1 MLDTDAQ
8 SGWRRPLEKGL
19 DSSAMAVPLY
29 WAEGGQV
36 VRVCGSRISL
46 EDIITWYKMGCT
58 AEMICED
65 YPRLE
70 LGDIYMAIAYY
81 LRNKETIDAHFIESH
96 ERTTK
101 L

>member
-1 MLDTDAQ
+1 MSDTDWQ
-8 SGWRRPLEKGL
+8 TEWRRPLATEHDL
-19 DSSAMAVPLY
+19 SPQRVPLY
-29 WAEGGQV
+29 RAEGREV
-36 VRVCGSRISL
+36 VRVCGSMTSL
-46 EDIITWYKMGCT
+46 EHIIGRYRTGCT

-70 LGDIYMAIAYY
+70 LGYIYMAIAYY